1 MDYMDFIIDTLFQI
15 FFCFFWL
22 IGVLVLLLKKE
33 NKKQYVGLIFLVPM
47 LLIWSIYSYT
57 NILTPRFK
65 DVNYYINHDYQ
76 TSIGKCTIVNKNS
89 KGVTPSIVLDEKIY
103 YYNPMFNKIS
113 EGNSYKLKYLPNSK
127 YVIDAEIIE

>member
-1 MDYMDFIIDTLFQI
+1 MDFIIDTLFQI
-15 FFCFFWL
+15 FFCSFWL

-65 DVNYYINHDYQ
+65 DVNYYINQ
-76 TSIGKCTIVNKNS
+76 LEKN
-89 KGVTPSIVLDEKIY
+89 
-103 YYNPMFNKIS
+103 N
-113 EGNSYKLKYLPNSK
+113 
-127 YVIDAEIIE
+127 